1 MSSDASSDQSSV
13 RDGAGYDEFFGS
25 GQESD
30 GFSESS
36 GKETSAQSPSIDVE
50 DHVEEVRDKV
60 LSEVE
65 VEGRDEEIV
74 VDGNGDEGDEES
86 DSDGSRDEGNEVS
99 SDGNE
104 DEGDDESCDGTSG
117 SSGGNRPFIL
127 PEEWAVNKFLP
138 KMSNRVFNE
147 LRTRFQIPDHI
158 PIRLPRKNEKCY
170 TGRTADVGMYDAM
183 FAAGLRL
190 PLTALHRQLA
200 DFLGLSVSQI
210 APNAWRIFI
219 GAEILWGRL
228 SGGNRHLS
236 LDEFFYCYRP
246 QHKVSAKGTYHF
258 APREKSLRLVFD
270 MPDSN
275 RNWKNRFFF
284 VKGTDWVCRP
294 GEWDTLPGGY
304 FDNTWAYIRES
315 GCPLVFLPTVSF
327 HLSGSFLKTVS
338 FNTVCS
344 LLFQLALVRRYLT
357 NKGNSSVGYLA
368 YRLSN
373 GSVGT

>member
-13 RDGAGYDEFFGS
+13 RDGAGYDEVFGS

-30 GFSESS
+30 GFLESS
-36 GKETSAQSPSIDVE
+36 GRETSAQSLSIDVE
-50 DHVEEVRDKV
+50 DRVEGVREEV

-65 VEGRDEEIV
+65 VERVDKEV
-74 VDGNGDEGDEES
+74 VDDGTWEEGDVEI
-86 DSDGSRDEGNEVS
+86 DSDEDRGDGSEVS

-104 DEGDDESCDGTSG
+104 DEDDEESSEGTSG

-138 KMSNRVFNE
+138 KMSNRVFSE
-147 LRTRFQIPDHI
+147 LRIRFQIPDHI
-158 PIRLPRKNEKCY
+158 PLRLPKKNEKCY

-210 APNAWRIFI
+210 SPNAWRIFI
-219 GAEILWGRL
+219 GAEVLWGRL
-228 SGGNRHLS
+228 SGGNRQLS

-258 APREKSLRLVFD
+258 APREKNLRLVFD

-294 GEWDTLPGGY
+294 DEWDKLPGGY

-315 GCPLVFLPTVSF
+315 GCPRLFLFTVAF
-327 HLSGSFLKTVS
+327 HFHRLFLTLFPCLSHH
-338 FNTVCS
+338 
-344 LLFQLALVRRYLT
+344 
-357 NKGNSSVGYLA
+357 SSGGV
-368 YRLSN
+368 
-373 GSVGT
+373 